1 MDMKMINRYED
12 KYFLVWLYVCYM
24 WWNELSIEMQICFKI
39 VGLIGKIYPV
49 LWKFGKKERLVIITT
64 EKKIVWKLFNM
75 NWTFIYLKIVWYD
88 IKWDS
93 LRGEFLFFESKRDS
107 STPKVWESS
116 TPQTW
121 ESSTPWIWE
130 YHTPLF
136 EPDDSAILDA
146 TSARGCGT
154 PLLSNWYVVKG
165 LPWDSINQVHK
176 DDF

>member
-1 MDMKMINRYED
+1 MEI
-12 KYFLVWLYVCYM
+12 W
-24 WWNELSIEMQICFKI
+24 
-39 VGLIGKIYPV
+39 
-49 LWKFGKKERLVIITT
+49 KERKTCYNHNW
-64 EKKIVWKLFNM
+64 KKIVWKLFNM

-136 EPDDSAILDA
+136 ELDNSAILDA

-154 PLLSNWYVVKG
+154 PLLSNWYVVQG
-165 LPWDSINQVHK
+165 LTRGCINQVHK
-176 DDF
+176 NWLSVTLMKPHTHKIALICNTWTLSL